1 MSLSSLL
8 LAVSIGSHYAGASSN
23 GMDMSMDGA
32 MDLAS
37 GMMRSYLHFTMG
49 DTLWFEGWV
58 PETAGAMVGACV
70 GLFLLAIIERWIAA
84 TRSVMEVHWRKR
96 CATITRRQ
104 RRLFY

>member
-1 MSLSSLL
+1 MFFLVLSLVVLSTSQYVR
-8 LAVSIGSHYAGASSN
+8 AHDN

-37 GMMRSYLHFTMG
+37 GMMRAYLHFTMG

-58 PETAGAMVGACV
+58 PETAGAMVGACI
-70 GLFLLAIIERWIAA
+70 GLFLLVIIERWISA

-96 CATITRRQ
+96 CVVIVCK
-104 RRLFY
+104 